1 MTGEMLLGFVIGVF
15 AEGLVLL
22 LITMFSDF
30 SEANIASAQT
40 VWTQEYKKI
49 RKVYNDTVWK
59 IPEDHRIQLSIDEI
73 RKIIHNKT
81 DLNYEVDQQ
90 STNDYV
96 YFLRIHWYIDRFD
109 EIGRENYQ
117 DDILITIDF
126 RNLKRKQFIEIQKFL
141 YEHRGLGIPTELV
154 KKQIKAKI
162 SEGNTERD

>member
-1 MTGEMLLGFVIGVF
+1 MMTGEMLLGFVIGVLS
-15 AEGLVLL
+15 EGLVSF
-22 LITMFSDF
+22 LIIMF
-30 SEANIASAQT
+30 SEAKIASTQT

-49 RKVYNDTVWK
+49 RKVYNDIVWK
-59 IPEDHRIQLSIDEI
+59 LPEDHRIQLSIDEI
-73 RKIIHNKT
+73 RKIIQNKT
-81 DLNYEVDQQ
+81 DLDYEVDQQ

-96 YFLRIHWYIDRFD
+96 YFLRIYWYIDRFD
-109 EIGRENYQ
+109 EIIKEHYQ
-117 DDILITIDF
+117 DDVLITIDF